1 MRPARTRAAA
11 LVAAAAL
18 ALALGAGCS
27 GSDEPE
33 SAATA
38 EPVATATAPG
48 AASPPST
55 GDGNP
60 DAPVTS
66 PAAPAAPAGIPE
78 LVERLQPSVVAILAR
93 GAVGDGEG
101 SGVIYDR
108 EGRIVTNFHVVEG
121 ARRLTVVLA
130 SGERL
135 PARIVAT
142 DPQTDLAVLQVDRDD
157 LTPATFAD
165 GLPRVGELAVA
176 MGNPLGF
183 ENSVTAGIV
192 SGLHRSV
199 PSGGN
204 TPALVDLIQTD
215 AAISPGNSG
224 GALVG
229 AGAEVIGINV
239 AYIPPQGGAVSI
251 GFAIPAPEVT
261 SVADELI
268 ASGRVRHAYLG
279 IDPAPVT
286 SAIAQQFGLDVERG
300 AIVIAVGPGTPAARG
315 GLRPGDIIVG
325 AGGRRIEAVEDLYAL
340 LRDRDPGDEITL
352 RVLRDGR
359 DVEVEVTLGE
369 RPD

>member
-11 LVAAAAL
+11 LAAAAAL
-18 ALALGAGCS
+18 ALGLGAGCS
-27 GSDEPE
+27 GSDGPE

-38 EPVATATAPG
+38 EPAATATAPG
-48 AASPPST
+48 AAAPPST
-55 GDGNP
+55 GNGNP
-60 DAPVTS
+60 DAPATS
-66 PAAPAAPAGIPE
+66 PATPVAPTGIPE
-78 LVERLQPSVVAILAR
+78 LVERLQPSVVAIIAR
-93 GAVGDGEG
+93 GAAGEGEG

-108 EGRIVTNFHVVEG
+108 EGRIVTNNHVVEG
-121 ARRLTVVLA
+121 AQRITVVLA

-135 PARIVAT
+135 PARLLAT
-142 DPQTDLAVLQVDRDD
+142 DPQTDLAVLEVDRQD
-157 LTPATFAD
+157 LPPAEFAGD
-165 GLPRVGELAVA
+165 LPRVGELAVA

-183 ENSVTAGIV
+183 ENTVTAGIV

-229 AGAEVIGINV
+229 RDGKVIGVNV

-268 ASGRVRHAYLG
+268 ATGRVRHAYLG

-286 SAIAQQFGLDVERG
+286 TAIAQQFGLDVERG
-300 AIVIAVGPGTPAARG
+300 TIVIAVGAGTPAARA
-315 GLRPGDIIVG
+315 GLRAGDIIVG
-325 AGGRRIEAVEDLYAL
+325 AGGRQIDTVEDLYAL
-340 LRDRDPGDEITL
+340 LRNQDPGDEITL
-352 RVLRDGR
+352 RVLRNGR
-359 DVEVEVTLGE
+359 DVEVDVTLGE
-369 RPD
+369 RPG